1 MLIDVG
7 ISEDGEDEERINEAA
22 EVPDAM
28 EFQFTEELEDMYG
41 M

>member
-7 ISEDGEDEERINEAA
+7 VSEEGEDEERINEAA

-28 EFQFTEELEDMYG
+28 EFPFIEELEDEYG
-41 M
+41 L